1 VADKL
6 PAPPHPRLFYGWIIV
21 AVCSLT
27 LLVAFGV
34 RLSFTVFFVALIEDF
49 GWPRGSTSLVFSV
62 SMVVFALFSTPAGM
76 ALDRWGARRV
86 FGLGTGLL
94 ALGLFLSSFIQSL
107 NQLALA
113 YGVVAGLGITILGLG
128 PQASLIARW
137 FRRRRGMA
145 IGITFAGTGLGT
157 LLLTPGSEFLVSQ
170 IGWRGAYLIL
180 AGLAL
185 GTIPAILLFLRMDP
199 ADLNLHLDGDVVA
212 SEQVANHGSDAKTA
226 VDWRMG
232 DIVRTPAFW
241 LVMVAGLGSV
251 GPLRMLTV
259 HQLAVMA
266 DAGFERLFGA
276 TVIGISGAVTAV
288 SFIVFGIL
296 SDRFGRWGA
305 YAFGSLCLLIAVVTI
320 GNLNIL
326 QSSGWLILY
335 AVFLGLGEGSRASL
349 ITAVASDLFPGSA
362 LGAVNGAVGSAFGAG
377 AAIFPWLAG
386 TLYDYSGSYVTAFE
400 IASLAVLISTVA
412 LWIAPRKSR

>member
-6 PAPPHPRLFYGWIIV
+6 PAPPRPRLFYGWIIV

-34 RLSFTVFFVALIEDF
+34 RLSFTVFFVALIEEF

-199 ADLNLHLDGDVVA
+199 ADLNLHPDGDVVA

-386 TLYDYSGSYVTAFE
+386 TLYDYSGSCVTAFE

>member
-6 PAPPHPRLFYGWIIV
+6 PAPPRPRLFYGWIIV

-199 ADLNLHLDGDVVA
+199 ADLNLHPDGDVVA

-400 IASLAVLISTVA
+400 IASLAVLISTIA